1 MSVYNT
7 HRARDPFK
15 DISAEELAE
24 LRGYKC
30 EVRYNGKKCERRGT
44 QRHHGLLRRGKS
56 FLNVLINYQ
65 LVCPICHTETGRADS
80 RENHIYFYIL
90 QSRRYGKSVV
100 DNWMS
105 GLPFKVRPDVL
116 GE

>member
-1 MSVYNT
+1 MMVYNT
-7 HRARDPFK
+7 HHQRDPFK

-30 EVRYNGKKCERRGT
+30 EVRYNGKDCERRGT
-44 QRHHGLLRRGKS
+44 QRHHGLIRTGKG
-56 FLNVLINYQ
+56 FLDVLINYQ
-65 LVCPICHTETGRADS
+65 LVCMTCHTDTGRADS
-80 RENHIYFYIL
+80 KENHVYFYTL
-90 QSRRYGKSVV
+90 QCDRYGKEVV
-100 DNWMS
+100 DNWIG